1 MTTIR
6 RLMLL
11 VASFVAAAFLTGD
24 ARAQAQDSPALRSY
38 AEVQALLNSFMK
50 RNKGK
55 IEFAPHE
62 AFWNDMSYKQFIQGH
77 VPGVKG
83 PAGEPLKIL
92 IVGNSRESN
101 IIMAL
106 RGARGSVFDG
116 EKGAIGRM
124 PPIGPFMSDA
134 EIDRLADWIDRG
146 CPEGP

>member
-1 MTTIR
+1 MYKLKQMI
-6 RLMLL
+6 LL
-11 VASFVAAAFLTGD
+11 LSFLAAAFSPD
-24 ARAQAQDSPALRSY
+24 DVQAQAQDSPALRSY

-62 AFWNDMSYKQFIQGH
+62 AFWNDMSHKQFIEGN

-101 IIMAL
+101 IIVAL
-106 RGARGSVFDG
+106 RGGKGSVFDS

-124 PPIGPFMSDA
+124 PPVGPFLSDQ

-146 CPEGP
+146 CPGSP

>member
-1 MTTIR
+1 MR
-6 RLMLL
+6 ELKLMLSL
-11 VASFVAAAFLTGD
+11 VSFMMVAVLVSDAHAQ
-24 ARAQAQDSPALRSY
+24 ARAFPPLKSY
-38 AEVQALLNSFMK
+38 AEVQALLSDFIK

-55 IEFAPHE
+55 IEFSPHE
-62 AFWNDMSYKQFIQGH
+62 DFWNTMSYTQFIQGN
-77 VPGVKG
+77 VPGVTG

-92 IVGNSRESN
+92 AVGNARESN

-106 RGARGSVFDG
+106 RGTRGSVFDR

-124 PPIGPFMSDA
+124 PPIAPFMSDD

>member
-1 MTTIR
+1 MR
-6 RLMLL
+6 NLKMLPFL
-11 VASFVAAAFLTGD
+11 GFMAAAFLAGD
-24 ARAQAQDSPALRSY
+24 VHAQARDPALTSY
-38 AEVQALLNSFMK
+38 AEVQTLLNGFMK

-62 AFWNDMSYKQFIQGH
+62 AFWNAMSYRQFIEGN
-77 VPGVKG
+77 VPEVNG
-83 PAGEPLKIL
+83 PAGQPLKIL
-92 IVGNSRESN
+92 IVGNARESN

-106 RGARGSVFDG
+106 RGIKGSIFDP

-124 PPIGPFMSDA
+124 PPIGPFMSEE

>member
-1 MTTIR
+1 MHN
-6 RLMLL
+6 LKLGL
-11 VASFVAAAFLTGD
+11 VLVSIVTAAFFASD
-24 ARAQAQDSPALRSY
+24 ARAQASDSSALKSY
-38 AEVQALLNSFMK
+38 AEVQALLNGFMK

-62 AFWNDMSYKQFIQGH
+62 AFWNDMSYRQFVEGN
-77 VPGVKG
+77 VPGVTG

-92 IVGNSRESN
+92 IVGNAGESN
-101 IIMAL
+101 IIRAL
-106 RGARGSVFDG
+106 RGVRGSIFDR

-124 PPIGPFMSDA
+124 PPIGPFMTEE

>member
-1 MTTIR
+1 MR
-6 RLMLL
+6 DLKLMLSL
-11 VASFVAAAFLTGD
+11 VSFIVAAFLVSD
-24 ARAQAQDSPALRSY
+24 ARAQARDFPALKSY
-38 AEVQALLNSFMK
+38 AEVQAMLSVFMK

-62 AFWNDMSYKQFIQGH
+62 AFWNAMSYRQFIEGN
-77 VPGVKG
+77 VPEVSG

-92 IVGNSRESN
+92 IVGNARESN

-106 RGARGSVFDG
+106 RGTRGSVFDR
-116 EKGAIGRM
+116 EKGTIGRM
-124 PPIGPFMSDA
+124 PPIPPFMSDN

>member
-1 MTTIR
+1 MRTLKLI
-6 RLMLL
+6 LAL
-11 VASFVAAAFLTGD
+11 VSFMAAAFLVGD
-24 ARAQAQDSPALRSY
+24 ARAQARDSPALKSY
-38 AEVQALLNSFMK
+38 AEVQTLLNSFMK

-62 AFWNDMSYKQFIQGH
+62 AFWNAMSYRQFIEGN
-77 VPGVKG
+77 VPEVTD
-83 PAGEPLKIL
+83 PAGKPLKIL
-92 IVGNSRESN
+92 VVGNAGESN

-106 RGARGSVFDG
+106 RGTAGSIFDQ

-124 PPIGPFMSDA
+124 PPIGPFMSDE

>member
-1 MTTIR
+1 MR
-6 RLMLL
+6 NLNLNLLL
-11 VASFVAAAFLTGD
+11 VSVVAAAFCAAD
-24 ARAQAQDSPALRSY
+24 ARAQATVSHPVKSY
-38 AEVQALLNSFMK
+38 AEVQALLNGFMK

-55 IEFAPHE
+55 IEFAPHDT
-62 AFWNDMSYKQFIQGH
+62 FWNDMSYRQFVEGN
-77 VPGVKG
+77 VPGVTG

-92 IVGNSRESN
+92 VVGNAGKSN

-106 RGARGSVFDG
+106 RGTMGSIFDR

-124 PPIGPFMSDA
+124 PPVGPFMSDE

>member
-1 MTTIR
+1 MR
-6 RLMLL
+6 KLELVLLL
-11 VASFVAAAFLTGD
+11 VSIVTAAFLASDG
-24 ARAQAQDSPALRSY
+24 RAQAREVPTLQSY
-38 AEVQALLNSFMK
+38 AEVRALFNSFME

-62 AFWNDMSYKQFIQGH
+62 AFWNAMSYRQFVEGN
-77 VPGVKG
+77 VPGVTG

-92 IVGNSRESN
+92 IVGNARESN

-106 RGARGSVFDG
+106 RGAGSIFDSK
-116 EKGAIGRM
+116 KGAIGRM
-124 PPIGPFMSDA
+124 PPIGPFMTEE

>member
-1 MTTIR
+1 MRNLKLI
-6 RLMLL
+6 LP
-11 VASFVAAAFLTGD
+11 VVSFMAAASLVGD
-24 ARAQAQDSPALRSY
+24 ARAQARDSPALKSY
-38 AEVQALLNSFMK
+38 AEVQTLLNSFMK

-62 AFWNDMSYKQFIQGH
+62 AFWNAMSYRQFIEGN
-77 VPGVKG
+77 VPEVTD
-83 PAGEPLKIL
+83 PAGKPLKIL
-92 IVGNSRESN
+92 VVGNAGKSN

-106 RGARGSVFDG
+106 RGTAGSIFDR

-124 PPIGPFMSDA
+124 PPVGPFMSDE